1 MTRKTLLRL
10 PQDWHYTK
18 AGGQTSQS
26 DMVEVIKPIYEEA
39 LFKQLRFILG
49 IWSPLEAFTDLY
61 CLF

>member
-1 MTRKTLLRL
+1 
-10 PQDWHYTK
+10 
-18 AGGQTSQS
+18 
-26 DMVEVIKPIYEEA
+26 MVEVIKPIYEEA